1 MWKTRLHLQ
10 YIIGPTALTLFQS
23 DTADA
28 QTA

>member
-10 YIIGPTALTLFQS
+10 YIIGPTVLTPFQS
-23 DTADA
+23 DTADT